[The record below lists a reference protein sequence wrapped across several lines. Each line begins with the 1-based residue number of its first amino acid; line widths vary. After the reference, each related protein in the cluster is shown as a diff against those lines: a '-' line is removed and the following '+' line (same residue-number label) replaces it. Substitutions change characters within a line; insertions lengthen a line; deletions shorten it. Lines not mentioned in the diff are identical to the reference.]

1 LTGPLG
7 AKSVISEDELVRA
20 IRKVL
25 SGDAPGVAI
34 GIGDDAAVVDAG
46 RHHTILTTDMLVEG
60 VHFELVSASAHDIGH
75 KALTVNVSDIAAMGG
90 SPRFGLVSIGI
101 PLDVETSWVIELYGG
116 IREAAGEYGMA
127 VIGGDTNRAGKVVLS
142 VTVVGT
148 VARDRAVTRSGASP
162 GDRLVVTGSLGAAA
176 GGLRLAQAEPHE
188 VREALASDWGRRLVQ
203 AHLRPVARVGEGET
217 LASAGATAMID
228 ISDGLALD
236 LSRLCAESGVGA
248 TVTLTDVPV
257 AEGLED
263 LAKTFDGK
271 VDPLDLALHGGEDY
285 ELLAALPPDAV
296 DGAAEKLAERYGT
309 GLSVVG
315 TVTQESLRA
324 VEEDGVERPL
334 EPRGWDH
341 FA

>member
-1 LTGPLG
+1 
-7 AKSVISEDELVRA
+7 VISEDELVRA

-25 SGDAPGVAI
+25 SGDVPGVTV
-34 GIGDDAAVVDAG
+34 GIGDDAAVVDTG
-46 RHHTILTTDMLVEG
+46 RHDTILTTDMLVEG
-60 VHFELVSASAHDIGH
+60 VHFDRASASAHDLGH
-75 KALTVNVSDIAAMGG
+75 KALTVNISDVAAMGG
-90 SPRFGLVSIGI
+90 SPRFGLVSIGF
-101 PLDVETSWVIELYGG
+101 PPDVETSWVMELYGG

-148 VARDRAVTRSGASP
+148 VARNHAVTRSGARP

-176 GGLRLAQAEPHE
+176 GGLRLAQADPHE

-203 AHLRPVARVGEGET
+203 AHLRPVARVGEAET

-248 TVTLTDVPV
+248 TVALPDLPV
-257 AEGLED
+257 ADGLED
-263 LAKTFDGK
+263 LAKTFEGNL
-271 VDPLDLALHGGEDY
+271 DPLDLALHGGEDY
-285 ELLAALPPDAV
+285 ELLATIPPEAV
-296 DGAAEKLAERYGT
+296 QEAAERLAERFGT
-309 GLSVVG
+309 GLSVIG
-315 TVTQESLRA
+315 TVTEDELRA
-324 VEEDGVERPL
+324 VGEDGTERPL
-334 EPRGWDH
+334 EPKGWDH

>member
-1 LTGPLG
+1 M
-7 AKSVISEDELVRA
+7 ISEDELVRA

-25 SGDAPGVAI
+25 SGDVPGVTV
-34 GIGDDAAVVDAG
+34 GIGDDAAVVDTG
-46 RHHTILTTDMLVEG
+46 RHDTILTTDMLVEG
-60 VHFELVSASAHDIGH
+60 VHFDRASASAHDLGH
-75 KALTVNVSDIAAMGG
+75 KALTVNISDVAAMGG
-90 SPRFGLVSIGI
+90 SPRFGLVSIGF
-101 PLDVETSWVIELYGG
+101 PPDVETSWVMELYGG

-148 VARDRAVTRSGASP
+148 VARNRAVTRSGARP

-176 GGLRLAQAEPHE
+176 GGLRLAQADPRE

-203 AHLRPVARVGEGET
+203 AHLRPVARVGEAET

-248 TVTLTDVPV
+248 TVHLPDVPV
-257 AEGLED
+257 ADGLED
-263 LAKTFDGK
+263 LAKTFQGNL
-271 VDPLDLALHGGEDY
+271 DPLDLALHGGEDY
-285 ELLAALPPDAV
+285 ELLATLPPEAV
-296 DGAAEKLAERYGT
+296 PGATERLAERFGT
-309 GLSVVG
+309 GLSVIG
-315 TVTQESLRA
+315 TVTEDELRA
-324 VEEDGVERPL
+324 VGEDGTERPL
-334 EPRGWDH
+334 EPKGWDH